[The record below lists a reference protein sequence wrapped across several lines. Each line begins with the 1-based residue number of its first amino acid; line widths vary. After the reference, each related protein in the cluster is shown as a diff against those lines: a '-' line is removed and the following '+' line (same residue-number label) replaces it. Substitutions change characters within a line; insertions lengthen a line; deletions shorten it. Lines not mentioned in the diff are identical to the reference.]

1 LWTTDGTAAGT
12 HGLTGIAGAA
22 TTGIDPTDMMVCN
35 NEVLFNGVNASG
47 RTGLWE
53 TDGTAG
59 GTHELTSIAGVNSPT
74 GLNPTNLTVFD
85 GGEVLFSG
93 LVVWRST
100 AIRSASPAFSLTPA
114 QHGALLATGATLVS
128 SYRLN

>member
-1 LWTTDGTAAGT
+1 
-12 HGLTGIAGAA
+12 
-22 TTGIDPTDMMVCN
+22 MMVFN
-35 NEVLFNGVNASG
+35 NEVLFNGVDASG
-47 RTGLWE
+47 HTGLWE

-59 GTHELTSIAGVNSPT
+59 GRQEFTGIAGVNSPT

-100 AIRSASPAFSLTPA
+100 AIRSASPA
-114 QHGALLATGATLVS
+114 
-128 SYRLN
+128 